1 MRKGCQIMTQTML
14 LGGEAGDTAGIV
26 LKSSRKIGDSKTE
39 NEELQ
44 EHSGG
49 QKIFLEILFPAGI
62 ILPDAGTPLL
72 ILPQSRKGI
81 MLNCRITGSNS
92 GFLRVVAEI
101 RLDGSGSRTGV
112 SVKSPR
118 NKLPWR

>member
-26 LKSSRKIGDSKTE
+26 LKSSRKIGVSE
-39 NEELQ
+39 NEEAQ
-44 EHSGG
+44 ENTNSR
-49 QKIFLEILFPAGI
+49 KIFLEILFPAGI

-92 GFLRVVAEI
+92 FFLRVVAEI

-118 NKLPWR
+118 NKRPWR

>member
-1 MRKGCQIMTQTML
+1 MTQTML

-49 QKIFLEILFPAGI
+49 QKIFLEILFPAGTE
-62 ILPDAGTPLL
+62 LRGAGTPLRL
-72 ILPQSRKGI
+72 LPQSRKGI

-92 GFLRVVAEI
+92 LFIRVIAEI
-101 RLDGSGSRTGV
+101 RLDKQGRKT
-112 SVKSPR
+112 
-118 NKLPWR
+118 

>member
-1 MRKGCQIMTQTML
+1 MTHTVV
-14 LGGEAGDTAGIV
+14 LGGESGTAGIV
-26 LKSSRKIGDSKTE
+26 LKSSQKIGDSKTE

-92 GFLRVVAEI
+92 LFIRVIAEI
-101 RLDGSGSRTGV
+101 RLDKQGRRV
-112 SVKSPR
+112 PVKSPR
-118 NKLPWR
+118 NKRPWR